1 MMRASALS
9 NRQLSASMSN
19 QYKIGIEEE
28 YFVVDLRTR
37 NLRTTMPK
45 KFYRT
50 AKALLKDRLT
60 TEMLQCQIE
69 VTTSPCQSIGEAR
82 QELAQLRGALAENA
96 GRYGLGIMAAA
107 THPIALWREQKQT
120 AKERYGKVMT
130 EIQMIGL
137 RDLLCGMHVHI
148 ELPDPARRVEVM
160 YRAIPFLP
168 VLLALST
175 SSPFWQGRRTG
186 LLGYRLA
193 AYDELPRTGL
203 PELFRT
209 GAEYDSY
216 VDALVAAGLIENAS
230 FIWWAVRPSLWHP
243 TLELRIPD
251 ACTRI
256 EDGIC
261 IAALFRCLTRHLF
274 DHPELNADLGAVD
287 RALAVENKWRAQ
299 RYGTKASFIERG
311 VKAARTMRET
321 VDDLL
326 ERLHADAQALDCVRE
341 ISHARAILARGS
353 SAHQQVQVYS
363 QARIAGRSRAKALK
377 DVVDFLLRTTVA
389 LDGDATMAVSR

>member
-1 MMRASALS
+1 MSAP
-9 NRQLSASMSN
+9 
-19 QYKIGIEEE
+19 YKVGIEEE

-50 AKALLKDRLT
+50 SKALLKDRLT

-69 VTTSPCQSIGEAR
+69 VTTSPCKSIGEAR
-82 QELAQLRGALAENA
+82 QELAQLRRALAENA
-96 GRYGLGIMAAA
+96 RRHGLGIMAAA

-120 AKERYGKVMT
+120 AKERYGKVMN

-137 RDLLCGMHVHI
+137 RDLLCGMHVHV
-148 ELPDPARRVEVM
+148 ELPDPERRVEVM

-168 VLLALST
+168 VLVALST
-175 SSPFWQGRRTG
+175 SSPFWQGHRTG

-209 GAEYDSY
+209 RAEYDSY

-230 FIWWAVRPSLWHP
+230 FIWWAMRPSLWHP

-251 ACTRI
+251 VCTRI

-261 IAALFRCLTRHLF
+261 IAALYRCLARHLF
-274 DHPELNADLGAVD
+274 DHPELNADLGVVD

-299 RYGTKASFIERG
+299 RYGIKASFIERG
-311 VKAARTMRET
+311 STAARTMNET

-326 ERLHADAQALDCVRE
+326 DRLHADAEALDCVHE
-341 ISHARAILARGS
+341 ISHARAIVARGS
-353 SAHQQVQVYS
+353 SANQQVQVYA
-363 QARIAGRSRAKALK
+363 QARIAGRSRTKALK
-377 DVVDFLLRTTVA
+377 DVVDFLLRTTVP
-389 LDGDATMAVSR
+389 LDDDAMAAGRQ

>member
-1 MMRASALS
+1 MSA
-9 NRQLSASMSN
+9 
-19 QYKIGIEEE
+19 QYKVGIEEE

-69 VTTSPCQSIGEAR
+69 VTTSPCESIGEAR
-82 QELAQLRGALAENA
+82 QELAQLRRALAENA
-96 GRYGLGIMAAA
+96 RRHGLGIMAAA

-120 AKERYGKVMT
+120 AKERYGKVMN

-137 RDLLCGMHVHI
+137 RDLLCGMHVHV
-148 ELPDPARRVEVM
+148 ELPDPERRVEVM

-168 VLLALST
+168 VLVALST
-175 SSPFWQGRRTG
+175 SSPFWQGHRTG

-209 GAEYDSY
+209 SAEYDSY

-230 FIWWAVRPSLWHP
+230 FIWWAMRPSLWHP

-251 ACTRI
+251 VCTRI

-261 IAALFRCLTRHLF
+261 IAALYRCLARHLF

-299 RYGTKASFIERG
+299 RYGIKASFIARG
-311 VKAARTMRET
+311 STAARTMNEAI
-321 VDDLL
+321 DDLL
-326 ERLHADAQALDCVRE
+326 DRLQADAEALDCVHE
-341 ISHARAILARGS
+341 ISHARAIVARGS

-363 QARIAGRSRAKALK
+363 QARIAGRSRPKALK
-377 DVVDFLLRTTVA
+377 DVVDFLLRTTVP
-389 LDGDATMAVSR
+389 LDDDAMAAGRQ